1 MSARTVTHN
10 KAIHIVEKSMTV
22 DQLIMIMYNSPAQI
36 VYDHFKM
43 VNSHLKNNMVQVGQI
58 VLLSPAN
65 SKECTVEEAEFLD
78 IAESV
83 DRTLLKLDS
92 SERQVLAKR
101 YDFLSNVASY
111 NGLLLGVSNTAWNA
125 HTSQEKSISNV
136 LTMH

>member
-1 MSARTVTHN
+1 
-10 KAIHIVEKSMTV
+10 
-22 DQLIMIMYNSPAQI
+22 
-36 VYDHFKM
+36 
-43 VNSHLKNNMVQVGQI
+43 MVQVGQI

-92 SERQVLAKR
+92 SERQILAKR
-101 YDFLSNVASY
+101 YDLLSNVASY

-125 HTSQEKSISNV
+125 HTS
-136 LTMH
+136 